1 MSLIDNKGRLFG
13 VINIIDLL
21 VILLIVAV
29 AGRFAL
35 MQKNRSAGPVMK
47 NLEVVVHVK
56 EVRDATVNVIKEGDV
71 VKETKTNAVLGK
83 VTNVKVVPSETVVET
98 ADGRLVVASNPIYKD
113 MYITIQGTG
122 TAGENAIVLGSN
134 EIRIGTTLQL
144 KTNMYSVT
152 STVMSIDVR

>member
-1 MSLIDNKGRLFG
+1 MGFEATTKRPSAVSTTVSDGTTFT
-13 VINIIDLL
+13 L
-21 VILLIVAV
+21 VTL
-29 AGRFAL
+29 
-35 MQKNRSAGPVMK
+35 P
-47 NLEVVVHVK
+47 
-56 EVRDATVNVIKEGDV
+56 
-71 VKETKTNAVLGK
+71 KTNAVLGK